1 MILFPPTCEPFPHG
15 GIPDVVVDVM
25 AIVAEDAVLFGRS
38 HEVIAREVG
47 VRWAGGI
54 LQTNGHI
61 DRTFDPTRQIL
72 DVEVTHHAQH
82 LDVTHAEGV
91 LLGLDGFGRPAH
103 DLEVVGE
110 VAHEGDIDGGCG
122 DAVVEGGYG
131 HAESTSLASTFDKDV
146 AGVGLRQGAEVVDA
160 SDAVEIG
167 SAIVISVGTF
177 EAVLNPVA
185 IAVVGL
191 VLALSAH
198 ADDGLDIFLA
208 FNVEVPDVAA
218 VS

>member
-1 MILFPPTCEPFPHG
+1 MILFPPSCEPLPHS

-25 AIVAEDAVLFGRS
+25 AIVAEDAVLFGS
-38 HEVIAREVG
+38 THEVIAREVG
-47 VRWAGGI
+47 VWWTGGI

-61 DRTFDPTRQIL
+61 DRTFDPTSQIL

-103 DLEVVGE
+103 NLEVVGE
-110 VAHEGDIDGGCG
+110 VAHEGNIDSGCG

-131 HAESTSLASTFDKDV
+131 QAAGTTLAATFDEDV

-167 SAIVISVGTF
+167 SAIVISVGTL
-177 EAVLNPVA
+177 ETILNPIA

-191 VLALSAH
+191 VLPLSSH
-198 ADDGLDIFLA
+198 TDDGLDIFLS